1 MNFFSKQRKNRK
13 NEFGFI
19 FVSLTF
25 TTTKHICWMYIQVGR
40 RSVGVGERES
50 WLHPRKGMWK
60 SRAWFIDSCLREP
73 CCCLAAQ
80 SCLTLSDRMDC
91 SLPGFS
97 AHGAFQTRI
106 LGCVTIFFSR
116 GSSHPQGSNPSLL
129 HCRWIP
135 HHLSHWREPGAS
147 LTLVELIVISSTL
160 H

>member
-25 TTTKHICWMYIQVGR
+25 TTTKHICWMYIRVGR

-50 WLHPRKGMWK
+50 WLHPREGMRK
-60 SRAWFIDSCLREP
+60 SRAWFTDSRLKEP
-73 CCCLAAQ
+73 CCCLAPQ
-80 SCLTLSDRMDC
+80 SCLTLSDHMDC

-106 LGCVTIFFSR
+106 LGCIAIFFSR
-116 GSSHPQGSNPSLL
+116 GSSHPRDLL
-129 HCRWIP
+129 HCRWIL